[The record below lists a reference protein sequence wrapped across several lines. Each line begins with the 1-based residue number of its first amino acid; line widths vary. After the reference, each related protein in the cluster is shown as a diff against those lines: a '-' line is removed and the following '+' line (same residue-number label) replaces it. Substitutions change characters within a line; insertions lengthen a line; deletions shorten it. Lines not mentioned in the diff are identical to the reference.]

1 MCEFPEFF
9 KQRTDTFD
17 NLGKLR
23 YYAHKH
29 YLSPYVEDLVQR
41 RHELKRSSD
50 PDPLLLDQLKLLFNG
65 LYGYLMLEPKNFPR
79 TRVVSESTLA
89 RRQRVPVV
97 GDGDGRGRQLSDSQ
111 VYEVGLLGAL
121 DRGPK
126 LPPELLYSVNAH
138 RSGARTANALQWS
151 GTILGQSRSLLFG
164 KLLVFLRFFD
174 PRRLEVAY
182 CDTDSILLAVA
193 SPDLE
198 TLLRPRFRARWPAI
212 AAFLF
217 EDPLAERQQSGLL
230 KIEGVW
236 DVG

>member
-1 MCEFPEFF
+1 MRVYDKFG
-9 KQRTDTFD
+9 RR
-17 NLGKLR
+17 R

-29 YLSPYVEDLVQR
+29 YLTPYVEDLVQR
-41 RHELKRSSD
+41 RHELKRSAD

-89 RRQRVPVV
+89 RKQRRPA
-97 GDGDGRGRQLSDSQ
+97 DGDAGEARSAAKSG
-111 VYEVGLLGAL
+111 VYEVGLLGFL
-121 DRGPK
+121 DRGPNR
-126 LPPELLYSVNAH
+126 PPELLYSVNAH
-138 RSGARTANALQWS
+138 RATARTANALQWS

-164 KLLVFLRFFD
+164 KLLVFLRYFD

-193 SPDLE
+193 SPDLA
-198 TLLRPRFRARWPAI
+198 TLLRPRYRARWPAI

-217 EDPLAERQQSGLL
+217 EDPTAERQQSGLL
-230 KIEGVW
+230 KVEGVW

>member
-1 MCEFPEFF
+1 MLIYDKFG
-9 KQRTDTFD
+9 R
-17 NLGKLR
+17 LR

-29 YLSPYVEDLVQR
+29 YLTPYVEDLVQR
-41 RHELKRSSD
+41 RHELKRSAD

-79 TRVVSESTLA
+79 TRVVSETTLA
-89 RRQRVPVV
+89 RQGLRPRP
-97 GDGDGRGRQLSDSQ
+97 DGDGQFRRSPESG
-111 VYEVGLLGAL
+111 VYEVGLLGVL
-121 DRGPK
+121 DRGPER
-126 LPPELLYSVNAH
+126 PPELLYSVNAH
-138 RSGARTANALQWS
+138 RSTARTANALQWS

-164 KLLVFLRFFD
+164 KLLVFLRYFD

-193 SPDLE
+193 SPDLA
-198 TLLRPRFRARWPAI
+198 TLLRPRYRARWPAI

-217 EDPLAERQQSGLL
+217 EDPTAERQQSGLL
-230 KIEGVW
+230 KVEGVW